1 MSRTFTSRLLARN
14 LFAAP
19 TAKHAAIVPNA
30 LQQTRL
36 YAIKKGSFGPIKDK
50 LNHTPA
56 HEQQMDSLA
65 ALASRGDLL
74 TRNMM
79 KAASDPT
86 QRFDGVSLSSNP
98 IDDDSTREPYHFHIY
113 SHRHN
118 THITVTD
125 PNRDAIISMSCGQLG
140 LKNAQ
145 RKTYDAA
152 YQLAAFVVDK
162 LHQTGAVKKIHK
174 LEVILRGFGQGREA
188 ATKVL
193 LGTEGKMLKP
203 LICRVTDAT
212 RVKFGGT
219 RSQKKRRLG

>member
-1 MSRTFTSRLLARN
+1 MSRIVTSRLLARN
-14 LFAAP
+14 LLATSTP
-19 TAKHAAIVPNA
+19 QHAAIVPHA

-36 YAIKKGSFGPIKDK
+36 YAVKKGSFGSITDK
-50 LNHTPA
+50 SNASPPA
-56 HEQQMDSLA
+56 AQMDSLA
-65 ALASRGDLL
+65 ALAAKGDLL

-86 QRFDGVSLSSNP
+86 QRFDGETLSS
-98 IDDDSTREPYHFHIY
+98 IQLDDDSTREPYHFHIY

-193 LGTEGKMLKP
+193 LGSEGKMLKP

-212 RVKFGGT
+212 RIKFGGT